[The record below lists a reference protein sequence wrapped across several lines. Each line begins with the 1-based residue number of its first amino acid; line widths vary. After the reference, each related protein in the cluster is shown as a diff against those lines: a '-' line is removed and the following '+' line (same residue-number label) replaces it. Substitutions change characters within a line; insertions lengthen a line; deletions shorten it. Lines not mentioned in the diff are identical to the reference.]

1 MRIIVLGAGVVG
13 VAAAWE
19 LARRGHAVTL
29 IERNREAGMG
39 VSFAN
44 GAQLA
49 YSFVAPLASP
59 DTLSKLPSL
68 LIGRAA
74 PSRVAPG
81 ADPDFLRWSI
91 RFLRAC
97 TQEQASRTT
106 RAQLALAAASRLALH
121 RVTHEQGLDFGLRA
135 AGKLILYRKPAS
147 WAAARR
153 QMEVQAKAGG
163 AAQQALD
170 PRECLATEP
179 NLSLRADELAGGVFT
194 PSEEVGDCAVFC
206 RELAARFA
214 RQPGATALFGVAAR
228 RLVRREGRVV
238 GVETDAGMIE
248 ADLTMLAAG
257 AQARDLARGVRLDL
271 PIAPI
276 KGYSITARPAPGAAA
291 PRVSVTDFERKIVYA
306 PLRRDG
312 EDVVR
317 VAAFADFVGDK
328 PRPDP
333 RRVARL
339 IALARDTAALAL
351 DGDVEAWAG
360 LRPATPDSRP
370 IIGPSPIPGLF
381 LNVGFGGLGWTL
393 ACGAGELAADLID
406 GAPPQVDP
414 AWFALER

>member
-13 VAAAWE
+13 VAAAWA

-29 IERNREAGMG
+29 IERCPQAGMG
-39 VSFAN
+39 VSAAN

-59 DTLSKLPSL
+59 DTLTKLPSL

-74 PSRVAPG
+74 PTRLAPG

-91 RFLRAC
+91 AFLRAC
-97 TQEQASRTT
+97 THEKAAATT
-106 RAQLALAAASRLALH
+106 AAQLALAALSRAELHALTQEQKLDYGW
-121 RVTHEQGLDFGLRA
+121 RV

-147 WAAARR
+147 WAAALR
-153 QMEVQAKAGG
+153 QMETQAKAGG
-163 AAQQALD
+163 AEQQALD
-170 PRECLATEP
+170 PRQCLETEP
-179 NLSLRADELAGGVFT
+179 NLKLRASDLAGGVFT

-214 RQPGATALFGVAAR
+214 ALPGARALYAVEAR
-228 RLVRREGRVV
+228 RLVRRAGRVI
-238 GVETDAGMIE
+238 GVETGEGVIE
-248 ADLTMLAAG
+248 ADLVMLAAG
-257 AQARDLARGVRLDL
+257 AQARALARGLRLDL

-276 KGYSITARPAPGAAA
+276 KGHSITVRPAPGAAA

-306 PLRRDG
+306 PLTVDG
-312 EDVVR
+312 EAMVR

-328 PRPDP
+328 PRADP
-333 RRVARL
+333 KRIARL
-339 IALARDTAALAL
+339 LALTQDTAALDL
-351 DGDVEAWAG
+351 DGDVKPWAG

-370 IIGPSPIPGLF
+370 MIGPSPIPGLF

-393 ACGAGELAADLID
+393 ACGAARLAADLID
-406 GAPPQVDP
+406 AVPPPVEP
-414 AWFALER
+414 RWFALER